1 MFGAEPESASFVE
14 NAMTSGFEFLRCAF
28 AAMVTAVSVIPWFI
42 FAMVFP
48 VQGAIM
54 SASIGFA
61 GPRGSASAIEC
72 TGCAPHSELRRDI
85 KSADVPKRVSVARA
99 ERADVSVSLGRG
111 GGLAHDGHKLVFIGK
126 DSKLRKQ
133 LIVCA
138 VRAAKGDADS
148 RFAHDITPFNMSETV
163 EYMAFA
169 ALSGA

>member
-28 AAMVTAVSVIPWFI
+28 AAMVTAVSVMPWFI

-85 KSADVPKRVSVARA
+85 KSADVPKRVSVAA
-99 ERADVSVSLGRG
+99 AVSLMMGT
-111 GGLAHDGHKLVFIGK
+111 
-126 DSKLRKQ
+126 S
-133 LIVCA
+133 
-138 VRAAKGDADS
+138 S
-148 RFAHDITPFNMSETV
+148 
-163 EYMAFA
+163 Y
-169 ALSGA
+169 LSARTASCENSLSYVQ